1 MPRKCSQVSSVPVR
15 KSERIIRRDAVAA
28 EASNST
34 SNDGQREE
42 TVEENEDIDDDFIR
56 TD

>member
-15 KSERIIRRDAVAA
+15 KSERIIWRDEIAA
-28 EASNST
+28 EASNRT